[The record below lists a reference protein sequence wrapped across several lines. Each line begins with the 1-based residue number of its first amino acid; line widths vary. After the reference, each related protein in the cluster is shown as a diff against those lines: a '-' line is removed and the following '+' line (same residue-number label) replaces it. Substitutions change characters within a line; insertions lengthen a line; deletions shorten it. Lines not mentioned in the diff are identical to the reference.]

1 MTLSKLLRPTCYA
14 PNEEAIIFQVEFE
27 TAQFRKHLI
36 KLYRDTYLIPLP
48 SSVLGF
54 IGAVLGVER
63 RNLRDFAC
71 KNGVMTGAAMLGY
84 EGLISETM
92 TIIKVKGWRDFVRT
106 PKRSVLLYRPS
117 YVFAVSSTGEV
128 VEELTSRLQKMEFQ
142 YEVFG
147 GNDYN
152 FLLDVKSVRR
162 ARYVETDRGVGYC
175 RLSEVEGWEGKGE
188 LRVDEVNDGEVSKY
202 AFSYNL
208 TLKTVRRPA
217 VTDGSLTVFVHES
230 WRFLR

>member
-1 MTLSKLLRPTCYA
+1 MTLLKLLQPTCYA
-14 PNEEAIIFQVEFE
+14 LNEGAAIFQVRFE
-27 TAQFRKHLI
+27 TAQFRKHLT

-54 IGAVLGVER
+54 IGAVLGVDR
-63 RNLRDFAC
+63 RNLQDFSC

-92 TIIKVKGWRDFVRT
+92 TVVKMKDWRSFIRT

-117 YVFAVSSTGEV
+117 YLFAVSSTREV
-128 VEELTSRLQKMEFQ
+128 VDELIHRLQKMDFQ

-152 FLLDVKSVRR
+152 FLMDVGEVRR
-162 ARYVETDRGVGYC
+162 AKYVEADSGTGYC
-175 RLSEVEGWEGKGE
+175 RLSEVQGWKGKGE

-217 VTDGSLTVFVHES
+217 VTDGSVTIFVHES